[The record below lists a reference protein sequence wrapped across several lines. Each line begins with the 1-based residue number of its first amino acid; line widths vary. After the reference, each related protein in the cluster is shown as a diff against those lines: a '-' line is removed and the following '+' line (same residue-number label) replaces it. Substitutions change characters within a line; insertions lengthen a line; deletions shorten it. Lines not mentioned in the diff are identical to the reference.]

1 MDNRP
6 RVTRFELIYSCLR
19 YFFPPLHS
27 KIRRALLA
35 LTRTS
40 NGHIEVLDIGGR
52 KSHYTIGIPA
62 QVTITDLPRESD
74 LQRTLNLGVTPKMAD
89 QILALRSNV
98 RRVIFD
104 DMTRS
109 GLPDNSFDCAIAVEV
124 LEHVEEDDL
133 FVSEVYRVLKP
144 GGCFVMSTPNGD
156 YVRNTNPD
164 HKRHYTREQLRGL
177 LVSRFSNVEL
187 EYAVKGS
194 KYRKLGQRPWSVKY
208 PWQTALSMLGHLIN
222 AIESAPNRLKNQA
235 QGTHHLIAVAR
246 KPN

>member
-1 MDNRP
+1 M
-6 RVTRFELIYSCLR
+6 TRFELIYSCLR
-19 YFFPPLHS
+19 YFFPPLHN

-35 LTRTS
+35 LTRTQ
-40 NGHIEVLDIGGR
+40 NANIEVLDVGGR

-62 QVTITDLPRESD
+62 CITITDLPRETD
-74 LQRTLNLGVTPKMAD
+74 LQKTLNLGVTPIIAD

-98 RRVIFD
+98 RRVVFD

-109 GLPDNSFDCAIAVEV
+109 CLPDHSFDCAVAVEV

-133 FVSEVYRVLKP
+133 FISEVYRVLKP

-164 HKRHYTREQLRGL
+164 HKRHYTREQLRHL
-177 LVSRFSNVEL
+177 LTSRFASVEL

-194 KYRKLGQRPWSVKY
+194 RYRKLGQHPWSVRQ
-208 PWQTALSMLGHLIN
+208 PWQTVKSMLGHLIN
-222 AIESAPNRLKNQA
+222 AIESAPSSLKNRA
-235 QGTHHLIAVAR
+235 QGTHHLIAIAR
-246 KPN
+246 KST